1 MDILNVDLNRWRVNI
16 HGICFGY
23 FAILG
28 VDYKIMADLE
38 FFRITNQWYR
48 SGPEPNFTGM
58 KGPPVYDNTMSSS
71 MPSFTFE
78 KQGKTWVSKYSIPT
92 ALKPILSQSLMCSQC
107 NAPDRGDK
115 QRRTPKQATHLYI
128 INLGRSFRP
137 VCGDC
142 QNLSAFDHSVC
153 LDECIPFKDL
163 VHK

>member
-1 MDILNVDLNRWRVNI
+1 MYFCLWW
-16 HGICFGY
+16 CFE
-23 FAILG
+23 
-28 VDYKIMADLE
+28 DYEIMADDE
-38 FFRITNQWYR
+38 FNRIANEWYR

-107 NAPDRGDK
+107 NAPDRADK

-128 INLGRSFRP
+128 MNLGRTFRP

-142 QNLSAFDHSVC
+142 QDLSAFDHYAC
-153 LDECIPFKDL
+153 LGACIPFKDL